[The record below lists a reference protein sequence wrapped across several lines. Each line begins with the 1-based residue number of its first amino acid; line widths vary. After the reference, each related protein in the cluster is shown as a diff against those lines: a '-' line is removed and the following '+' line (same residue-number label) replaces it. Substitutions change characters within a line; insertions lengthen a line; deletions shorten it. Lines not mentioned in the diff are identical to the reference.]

1 MASGGIPGARFRRE
15 GFLALGACR
24 AENAVMQLGQR
35 VRWLG
40 GLGLGLGM
48 FLGWGCG
55 SNTKTYDVSGIVREV
70 RENEGEVVI
79 RHDEIP
85 GYMMA
90 MTMPFD
96 VKDRTLLKGLKVGDV
111 VRFKLLVEPKD
122 SWAEGFQVL
131 SNVPPTDVVANP
143 GAATTVPE
151 AGEPGESTELNDPNG
166 VSFYKDVPELNVGD
180 LLPDYALTN
189 QFGKRIRIA
198 DYRGGV
204 LVLNF
209 IFTRC
214 PIPDFCPRAS
224 DNMGATMRLLK
235 SRAAVPGNW
244 KFLSVSFDPTY
255 DTPKVLESYGKR
267 FQYDPEKWS
276 FAIGAFDQVQPL
288 GSHFGLYF
296 SRNVTPDNMNHNLRT
311 VVIDPQGKV
320 SEILVGKDW
329 TPVQLADA
337 VGKALGSN

>member
-1 MASGGIPGARFRRE
+1 MAKRGRAGGVPCVVDGSGGKWGMQTGRWM
-15 GFLALGACR
+15 GVLGLLGA
-24 AENAVMQLGQR
+24 
-35 VRWLG
+35 
-40 GLGLGLGM
+40 GLVL
-48 FLGWGCG
+48 WGCRPG
-55 SNTKTYDVSGIVREV
+55 PKSYDVSGIVREV
-70 RENEGEVVI
+70 REGEGEVVI
-79 RHDEIP
+79 KHEEIP

-96 VKDRTLLKGLKVGDV
+96 VKDRGLLKGLKPGDV

-131 SNVPPTDVVANP
+131 SNVPPPVVVTEVAKP
-143 GAATTVPE
+143 VVEQPIDPAQPA
-151 AGEPGESTELNDPNG
+151 ELNDPNG
-166 VSFYKDVPELNVGD
+166 VSFYKDVPELNPGD

-189 QFGKRIRIA
+189 QFGKRIQIA

-224 DNMGATMRLLK
+224 DNMGATARLLK
-235 SRAAVPGNW
+235 ARPSVPGNW
-244 KFLSVSFDPTY
+244 KMLSVSFDPEY
-255 DTPKVLESYGKR
+255 DTPRVLESYGKR

-311 VVIDPQGKV
+311 VVIDPKGRVAK
-320 SEILVGKDW
+320 ILVGKDW
-329 TPVQLADA
+329 TPEQLAEA
-337 VGKALGSN
+337 VGAAFTAP